1 MDPTTE
7 VALALHGAPGVYA
20 VLLGSGVSR
29 GAEIPTGWEV
39 TLDLVSR
46 LAAATEGD
54 APADPARWYVETYQ
68 QDPDYSE
75 VLEKLAPEPAERQAL
90 LHGYFEPTD
99 EEREEG
105 VKQPTDAHRAVA
117 ELARGGFVRV
127 VLSTNFDRLTEQ
139 ALDAA
144 GVAHDV
150 WHSPDAIR
158 GGVPLSHGRV
168 VVIKLHGDYRDTRLL
183 NTMTE
188 LGSYDEAIDQLLDR
202 VLDEFGLIVCGWS
215 GVWDAALRNA
225 VLRAPNRRYR
235 TFWTARHGQVADE
248 AKDLIHHRDAV
259 MVPIE
264 DASRFFA
271 SVADKVATL
280 QEVARPHPASVEL
293 AVAAVKRH
301 LPDERDR
308 IRLTDTVM
316 DDARRL
322 HNLVNDD
329 ERYPVQG
336 SVNLDIVLELVHRYE
351 ADAETL
357 LHMLAQLGAHGDRAD
372 HRDLAV
378 RVLDLVVNHEGL
390 RAGLTT
396 LLALKRYPALLCFY
410 ALGLGAVSTGNWR
423 MLGEVALRPRWHD
436 VGDSEPLAA
445 ALHPYRVFDER
456 TDVPQA
462 LATGDPKGNRRTP
475 HSDHLHNLLRDP
487 LLPLLDSDRR
497 YDEAFDRCEYLVGVL
512 VAHLRLERKAHHE
525 GPLVPPPFVGRMRWR
540 TVHASPNNPVI
551 SWADTINDELGK
563 QLLGTS
569 AAWAEARDAY
579 DELVG
584 EAQSGVW

>member
-7 VALALHGAPGVYA
+7 VALALHSAPGVYA

-39 TLDLVSR
+39 TLDLVTR

-54 APADPARWYVETYQ
+54 PPADPARWYVETYQ

-75 VLEKLAPEPAERQAL
+75 VLEELAPEPAERQAL
-90 LHGYFEPTD
+90 LRGYFEPTD

-105 VKQPTDAHRAVA
+105 VKQATDAHRAVA

-127 VLSTNFDRLTEQ
+127 VLTTNFDRLTEQ

-150 WHSPDAIR
+150 WHSPDAIH
-158 GGVPLSHGRV
+158 GGVPLTHGRV

-188 LGSYDEAIDQLLDR
+188 LGGYDEAIDRLLDR

-215 GVWDAALRNA
+215 GAWDAALRNA

-248 AKDLIHHRDAV
+248 AQDVIAHRDAV
-259 MVPIE
+259 VVPIE
-264 DASRFFA
+264 DASTFFA

-293 AVAAVKRH
+293 AVATVKRH

-308 IRLTDTVM
+308 IRLADTVM
-316 DDARRL
+316 EEARRL
-322 HNLVNDD
+322 HGLVNDHD
-329 ERYPVQG
+329 RYPTQG
-336 SVNLDIVLELVHRYE
+336 SLNLDTVMELVHRYE
-351 ADAETL
+351 ADAETPI
-357 LHMLAQLGAHGDRAD
+357 HMLAQLGAHGDRAD

-378 RVLDLVVNHEGL
+378 RVFDLVLDHEGP
-390 RAGLTT
+390 RDGLTT
-396 LLALKRYPALLCFY
+396 LLALRRYPALLCFY
-410 ALGLGAVSTGNWR
+410 ALGLGAVSSGNWP
-423 MLGEVALRPRWHD
+423 MLGQAALRPRWQD
-436 VGDSEPLAA
+436 VGESEPLAA
-445 ALHPYRVFDER
+445 ALHPYRVFDGR
-456 TDVPQA
+456 TDLPQA
-462 LATGDPKGNRRTP
+462 LATGGPEGRRYTP
-475 HSDHLHNLLRDP
+475 HSDYLHGLLRDP

-497 YDEAFDRCEYLVGVL
+497 YDEAFDRFEYLVGVL
-512 VAHLRLERKAHHE
+512 VAHLQTERKARGE
-525 GPLVPPPFVGRMRWR
+525 GPWIPTPFVGRMRWR
-540 TVHASPNNPVI
+540 TVNASPNPVI
-551 SWADTINDELGK
+551 SWADTTGDELAK
-563 QLLGTS
+563 HLLGAS
-569 AAWAEARDAY
+569 PAWAEARDAY
-579 DELVG
+579 NELVG
-584 EAQSGVW
+584 KAQSGIL